1 MADVPAVL
9 NLRDLNVE
17 QVATWLSTIQLEK
30 VLGKEFTDQQIDG
43 DIIADGALIERCGL
57 WLLSFAST
65 VNTGRIAVFRFSGQE
80 WSSMVMVIQQPC
92 KSR

>member
-1 MADVPAVL
+1 MAAVL
-9 NLRDLNVE
+9 NLCDLNVE

-57 WLLSFAST
+57 WLSFASKHRQNYC
-65 VNTGRIAVFRFSGQE
+65 VSVFWSE
-80 WSSMVMVIQQPC
+80 WSSMVMVILQQC